1 MSERNFGKVNKAWA
15 ATGTGPS
22 PTLAAQTAGDLLPRR
37 C

>member
-1 MSERNFGKVNKAWA
+1 MTFGNYHKAWA

-22 PTLAAQTAGDLLPRR
+22 PTLAAQTAGDSLPRR